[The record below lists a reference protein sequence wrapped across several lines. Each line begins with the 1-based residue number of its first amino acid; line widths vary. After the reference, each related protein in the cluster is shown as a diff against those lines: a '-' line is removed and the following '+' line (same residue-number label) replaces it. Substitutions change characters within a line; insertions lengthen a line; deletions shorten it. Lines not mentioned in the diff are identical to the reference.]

1 MCHLMSKK
9 VSESTLDYY
18 DNNAVKFAIQTV
30 SIDMHDLYELFLN
43 QLPQRSTQSV
53 LDVGC
58 GSGRD
63 ANYFAEQGYD
73 VTAIDASAELIQWA
87 QQHHMLSR
95 ISWVQLDFSSI
106 NKQVWENKFTGI
118 WACASLLHVP
128 FFELPFV
135 IKSLLETLIDEGVM
149 YASFKYGKGE
159 RVDEE
164 RFFCDMDEA
173 RWKTIVTKIPQVI
186 EYHIWLSEDKRANCK
201 DAWFNVMIKR
211 KNDHIRSSLE

>member
-1 MCHLMSKK
+1 MTKQASK
-9 VSESTLDYY
+9 STLHYY
-18 DNNAVKFAIQTV
+18 DDNAVEFAIQTV

-73 VTAIDASAELIQWA
+73 VTAIDASVELIQWA

-95 ISWVQLDFSSI
+95 ISWVHLDFSSI

-128 FFELPFV
+128 FVELPF
-135 IKSLLETLIDEGVM
+135 IINSLLDTLTDDGVM
-149 YASFKYGKGE
+149 YVSFKYGKGE

-164 RFFCDMDEA
+164 RFFCDMDEL
-173 RWKTIVTKIPQVI
+173 RWKTIVAKIPQVI
-186 EYHIWLSEDKRANCK
+186 ECDIWLSADKRVDCK
-201 DAWFNVMIKR
+201 NAWLNVMIKR
-211 KNDHIRSSLE
+211 QNKHIKSSLE